1 MARKSYSS
9 GSPWEDKVGYTRAVK
24 VNNII
29 EVAGTVAS
37 KDGVVQSV
45 GDAGGQTDVILT
57 IIKNAIENLG
67 GKLEDT
73 VRTRIFCTNIADFE
87 AIGRVHAEYFTTI
100 KPVMSI
106 VEISKLIHP
115 DMLVEIEATAI
126 IP

>member
-87 AIGRVHAEYFTTI
+87 AIGRVHAAYFTTI

>member
-1 MARKSYSS
+1 MTRKSYSS
-9 GSPWEDKVGYTRAVK
+9 GSPWEDKVGYTRSVR
-24 VNNII
+24 VHNII

-37 KDGVVQSV
+37 KDGVVQCV
-45 GDAGGQTDVILT
+45 GDAGGQTDVILA

-87 AIGRVHAEYFTTI
+87 AIGKVHAAYFSAI

-106 VEISKLIHP
+106 VEVSKLIHP

>member
-24 VNNII
+24 VHNII

-87 AIGRVHAEYFTTI
+87 AIGRVHAAYFTTI